1 MATLAKKY
9 KKVALITAAVVLGAA
24 VAAFAYW
31 TAGGSGTGT
40 AATGDNL
47 PITAVQTT
55 APTAM
60 APGDSA
66 QSLAGNFTNTNTGPV
81 WVTSVTA
88 SIASVA
94 KATGVTGPCDASD
107 YTLAG
112 AGMTV
117 GAEVP
122 AGAAQGAWSGATIKF
137 NNKPGTNQDACKG
150 AVVNL
155 AYAIN

>member
-1 MATLAKKY
+1 MPTLAKKP
-9 KKVALITAAVVLGAA
+9 KKVALVAAVVVLGTA

-40 AATGDNL
+40 AATGDTV
-47 PITAVQTT
+47 PITAVQTST
-55 APTAM
+55 PTGM

-66 QSLAGNFTNTNTGPV
+66 QSLAGNFTNTNDGPV

-88 SIASVA
+88 SIASVF
-94 KATGVTGPCDASD
+94 KGGVVAENCAADD
-107 YTLAG
+107 YTLASPV
-112 AGMTV
+112 MLV

-122 AGAAQGAWSGATIKF
+122 VGSAQGSWSGATIKF
-137 NNKPGTNQDACKG
+137 NNKPGTNQDGCKN